1 VGECRSRTRR
11 DLSAGLE
18 DGQETT
24 QHRRSWP
31 VSLGLKG
38 THTSSPGKGRGQP
51 RADLN
56 RPWEVVIKA
65 AGLEGLRIHDLRHGF
80 ASVGAGSGLGLPIL
94 GKLLGHAQAATTN
107 RYAHLASDPMH
118 AAANVIGAT
127 IAAALGDG

>member
-1 VGECRSRTRR
+1 
-11 DLSAGLE
+11 
-18 DGQETT
+18 
-24 QHRRSWP
+24 
-31 VSLGLKG
+31 
-38 THTSSPGKGRGQP
+38 
-51 RADLN
+51 
-56 RPWEVVIKA
+56 VIKA